1 MTPELPV
8 FVVSLARAT
17 TRRENMR
24 ARLDKAGL
32 RYEIVDAIDG
42 AQLDITP
49 YIYRF
54 HQRKFNRKFGRD
66 MTPRE
71 VACYLSHYQLWE
83 RIAAAKNHCALVLE
97 DDADWDE
104 DLATICE
111 EIDNLPWPWGVVLL
125 SARQSKVSG
134 RVLEP
139 HIGDNRRLI
148 LPDRRIAT
156 AAGYLISQWAA
167 RALLE
172 HCREI
177 SAPLDIA
184 YGEWWRSEV
193 PFYVVSPSPV
203 RQVEPE
209 SIINI
214 KENTNRAPL
223 SERFIASLWRKY
235 DRMHCRWRYLQ
246 TSAQKE
252 RGE

>member
-1 MTPELPV
+1 MPPDLPI
-8 FVVSLARAT
+8 FVISLARAES
-17 TRRENMR
+17 RRAAMR

-32 RYEIVDAIDG
+32 RYEIVDAVDG

-54 HQRKFNRKFGRD
+54 NQRKFNRKFGRD

-97 DDADWDE
+97 DDADWHE

-125 SARQSKVSG
+125 SARQGKVSG

-203 RQVEPE
+203 WQTGEPPLITQKQNNTPRLVERMT
-209 SIINI
+209 S
-214 KENTNRAPL
+214 A
-223 SERFIASLWRKY
+223 LWQTS
-235 DRMHCRWRYLQ
+235 DAWLCRWRYLQ

>member
-1 MTPELPV
+1 MTPDLPI
-8 FVVSLARAT
+8 FVISLARAEG
-17 TRRENMR
+17 RRAAMR

-42 AQLDITP
+42 AGLDITP
-49 YIYRF
+49 HIYRF

-83 RIAAAKNHCALVLE
+83 RIANAKNHCALVLE

-111 EIDNLPWPWGVVLL
+111 EIDSLPWPWGVVLL

-184 YGEWWRSEV
+184 YGEWWRSDI

-203 RQVEPE
+203 WQTGEPPLITQKQNNTPRLVERMT
-209 SIINI
+209 S
-214 KENTNRAPL
+214 A
-223 SERFIASLWRKY
+223 LWQTS
-235 DRMHCRWRYLQ
+235 DAWLCRWRYLQ